1 MLKKIHLKAG
11 FTLIEIML
19 AVALMTA
26 FLSLSVPVFQ
36 SFVYN
41 NDLDTAINSG
51 VRALRLAQENA
62 RGMYYD
68 DAWGVKFATNEVV
81 LFKGSSYASRDTT
94 YDSTYPISVGVSIT
108 GTSEFIFSK
117 FTGTPTGTGTVTLTE
132 NSKSLSITINGQGNV
147 TY

>member
-1 MLKKIHLKAG
+1 MSKNFRQKAG

-19 AVALMTA
+19 AVGLMTA

-36 SFVYN
+36 SFIYN

-68 DAWGVKFATNEVV
+68 DAWGVKFTTNEIV
-81 LFKGSSYASRDTT
+81 LFKGNSYASRDTS
-94 YDSTYPISVGVSIT
+94 YDSTYPISTGISVS
-108 GTSEFIFSK
+108 GTSEYIFAK

-132 NSKSLSITINGQGNV
+132 NTKSLTITINEQGNV